1 MINNTFEQQSVAN
14 LSSNIIK
21 SLRKTSLIISID
33 EASQILRVHKNK
45 INELISIGAIKAI
58 KSQKAVRIQRKS
70 VDDFIDML
78 YSPDYPENF
87 KDKRIR
93 DIFEPLHNFKQK
105 GDL

>member
-1 MINNTFEQQSVAN
+1 MINNIFEQQYVAN
-14 LSSNIIK
+14 LANELTK
-21 SLRKTSLIISID
+21 SFRKTSLIISIH
-33 EASQILRVHKNK
+33 EASQMLRVQKSK
-45 INELISIGAIKAI
+45 IEELIEIGAIKAI
-58 KSQKAVRIQRKS
+58 KSTKGVKIQRKS